1 MKNFV
6 QFQTN
11 LVERLT
17 SNFERLTSN
26 FERLTSNVSNL
37 QSSDSSQKKPLAVF
51 ALGMWRARS
60 GTNRNERRDD

>member
-17 SNFERLTSN
+17 SNFERLQSLVTS
-26 FERLTSNVSNL
+26 
-37 QSSDSSQKKPLAVF
+37 QIKPLAVLN
-51 ALGMWRARS
+51 A
-60 GTNRNERRDD
+60 

>member
-17 SNFERLTSN
+17 SNFERLQSLVTS
-26 FERLTSNVSNL
+26 
-37 QSSDSSQKKPLAVF
+37 QIKPLAVF
-51 ALGMWRARS
+51 RVRTEPESAQSWKAMGCRSKRAS
-60 GTNRNERRDD
+60 L